1 MAFEL
6 KLLKRALIYIF
17 NQFISF
23 TSYRDI
29 NDYFIINSKFNNNKK
44 IYQKNNK
51 FAIFIIFIIIPFLK
65 LS

>member
-17 NQFISF
+17 NQFFNF

-29 NDYFIINSKFNNNKK
+29 NDYFIINFKFNNNKK

-51 FAIFIIFIIIPFLK
+51 FAIFIIFIIIPFLE